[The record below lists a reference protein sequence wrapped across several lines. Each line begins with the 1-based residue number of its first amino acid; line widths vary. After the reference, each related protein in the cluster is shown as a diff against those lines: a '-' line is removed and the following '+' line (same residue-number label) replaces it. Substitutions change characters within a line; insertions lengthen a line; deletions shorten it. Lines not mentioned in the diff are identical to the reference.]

1 MMYTHT
7 VATFNRIGFNKSKN
21 VKTITVWSM
30 TNGDH
35 LLANM
40 SPWQKL
46 LMPRLKSSLL
56 LHMLEMLLRWMLLVL
71 LRKLLMLLW

>member
-1 MMYTHT
+1 
-7 VATFNRIGFNKSKN
+7 
-21 VKTITVWSM
+21 M

-46 LMPRLKSSLL
+46 LMSWLKSSLL

-71 LRKLLMLLW
+71 LSKLLMLLW